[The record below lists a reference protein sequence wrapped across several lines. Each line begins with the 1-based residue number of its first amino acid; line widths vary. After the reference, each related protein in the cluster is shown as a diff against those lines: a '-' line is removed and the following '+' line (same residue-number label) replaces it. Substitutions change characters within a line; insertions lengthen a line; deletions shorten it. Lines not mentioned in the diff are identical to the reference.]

1 MIKEVD
7 WGVAQLEA
15 CSPSICK
22 TLSSIPSATKSRLV
36 VPVISAL
43 RRQIWGWSSRG
54 EDREFKVILGYLRPR
69 LKNEKK
75 KVQENKIVRRHC
87 DERIYLVFGN
97 LIVEEDS
104 WHKSPKEETERRKA
118 ANSTEDKTILK
129 GSKQT
134 RP

>member
-7 WGVAQLEA
+7 WGVAKLEA
-15 CSPSICK
+15 CSPSIRK

-54 EDREFKVILGYLRPR
+54 EDREFKVILGYLKPC

-75 KVQENKIVRRHC
+75 KGTGE
-87 DERIYLVFGN
+87 
-97 LIVEEDS
+97 
-104 WHKSPKEETERRKA
+104 
-118 ANSTEDKTILK
+118 
-129 GSKQT
+129 
-134 RP
+134 